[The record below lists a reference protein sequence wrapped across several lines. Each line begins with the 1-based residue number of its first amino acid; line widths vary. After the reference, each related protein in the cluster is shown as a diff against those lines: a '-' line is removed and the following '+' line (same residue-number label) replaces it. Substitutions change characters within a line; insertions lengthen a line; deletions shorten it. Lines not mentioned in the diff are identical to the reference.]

1 MKRKAIA
8 LAVGALFAAPAAH
21 AQITFGN
28 ESIGTVQL
36 YGKLYPQYGYFKT
49 TGATQ
54 PGSSVSTLVASSP
67 TSGVLGGSG
76 VIENLRPRWLV
87 DTGNSYIGF
96 RGERSLTAG
105 GLKGIWQIE
114 TTTNFDDPSVSGT
127 TTGRWATRDSFVGL
141 ASRSLGTVRLGQ
153 MDTVYKRY
161 GDTFSMFGIA
171 SGNFVSASNVLSQSI
186 GNARAARFHERRTN
200 AIDYETPTFANIT
213 AGVMY
218 GPDETRSGSRNA
230 TLWSYGVKWDTE
242 RFYASVHQEI
252 HNDFFGGSS
261 NVGLASL
268 SNSNPA
274 DPNSHSRDMATRASG
289 EVRFAQQR
297 IVLDVAR
304 LTYNEFGQTVATPRF
319 ETYKH
324 TNWAIGWDGG
334 FGGPWRFATQ
344 FIRAGS
350 GTCSLTGTAPAG
362 CTTTGLQAT
371 LLTAGARY
379 RFDRQTFVYLIA
391 ARLNNGPSALYNNS
405 NPTPARGGDTTN
417 LAAGISYSF

>member
-1 MKRKAIA
+1 
-8 LAVGALFAAPAAH
+8 L
-21 AQITFGN
+21 
-28 ESIGTVQL
+28 
-36 YGKLYPQYGYFKT
+36 KT

-54 PGSSVSTLVASSP
+54 PGAEVSTLVASSV

-76 VIENLRPRWLV
+76 VIENPRPRWLV
-87 DTGNSYIGF
+87 DQGNSYIGF
-96 RGERSLTAG
+96 RGERQLGSP

-114 TTTNFDDPSVSGT
+114 SATVFDQGT
-127 TTGRWATRDSFVGL
+127 GTWASRDSFVGL
-141 ASRSLGTVRLGQ
+141 ASNRLGTVRLGN

-171 SGNFVSASNVLSQSI
+171 SGNFVSASNVLSQAI
-186 GNARAARFHERRTN
+186 GNNRAARFHERRTN
-200 AIDYETPTFANIT
+200 ALDYETPTFANIT

-218 GPDETRSGSRNA
+218 GPDETRSNTRNA

-242 RFYASVHQEI
+242 MFYASVHQEV
-252 HNDFFGGSS
+252 HNDFFGGSN

-268 SNSNPA
+268 SNIA
-274 DPNSHSRDMATRASG
+274 DNNAHSRDTATRASG
-289 EVRFAQQR
+289 EVRFGQQR

-304 LTYNEFGQTVATPRF
+304 LSYNEFGQTSGTKF

-344 FIRAGS
+344 LIRAGT
-350 GTCSLTGTAPAG
+350 GTCSLTAAPAG
-362 CTTTGLQAT
+362 CTATGLQAT
-371 LLTAGARY
+371 MVTAGVRY

-417 LAAGISYSF
+417 AAVGISYSF

>member
-36 YGKLYPQYGYFKT
+36 YGKLYPQYGYLKT

-54 PGSSVSTLVASSP
+54 PGDAVSTLVASTP

-76 VIENLRPRWLV
+76 VIENPRPRWLV
-87 DTGNSYIGF
+87 DQGNSYIGF
-96 RGERSLTAG
+96 RGERQLGSP

-114 TTTNFDDPSVSGT
+114 TATVFDQGT
-127 TTGRWATRDSFVGL
+127 GTWASRDSFAGL
-141 ASRSLGTVRLGQ
+141 ASNNLGTVRLGN

-171 SGNFVSASNVLSQSI
+171 SGNFVSGSNVLSQSI

-200 AIDYETPTFANIT
+200 ALDYETPTFANIT

-218 GPDETRSGSRNA
+218 GPDEIKTGSRNA
-230 TLWSYGVKWDTE
+230 NLWSYGVKWDTE
-242 RFYASVHQEI
+242 RFYASVHQEV

-268 SNSNPA
+268 QNTA
-274 DPNSHSRDMATRASG
+274 DLNVHSRDTATRASG
-289 EVRFAQQR
+289 EIRFGQQR

-304 LTYNEFGQTVATPRF
+304 LSYNEFGQIVATPRF
-319 ETYKH
+319 ATYKH
-324 TNWAIGWDGG
+324 TNWGIGWDGG

-344 FIRAGS
+344 YLRAGT
-350 GTCSLTGTAPAG
+350 GKCTLTVGD
-362 CTTTGLQAT
+362 CTSEGLQAT
-371 LLTAGARY
+371 MVTAGVRY

-391 ARLNNGPSALYNNS
+391 ARLNNGPSANYNNS
-405 NPTPARGGDTTN
+405 NPTPPRGADTTN
-417 LAAGISYSF
+417 AAVGISYSF